1 MNKMNK
7 EQLKEKITKDYAKL
21 TDVQV
26 ERLQKQIQS
35 LEIDWDYNDMQQ
47 NYDDDDYELYSI
59 ERFGFIYPLDY
70 KGYEICDSKGR
81 KVDFD
86 NVSGWDREIIDKN
99 YRKGGQI
106 EE

>member
-1 MNKMNK
+1 MDK

-47 NYDDDDYELYSI
+47 NYGDDDYELYSI

-70 KGYEICDSKGR
+70 EGSEICDSKGR

-86 NVSGWDREIIDKN
+86 NVSGWDREIIEKN
-99 YRKGGQI
+99 FREGGQI